1 MIGVDT
7 NVLVRYLVKD
17 DPQQSAAASALFASF
32 SPESTGYLS
41 VPVLVETFWVLR
53 RAYKASH
60 VEIAEVLVNLASSEE
75 LTVEHSDL
83 VRQAARLA
91 AEGFDFA
98 DTLIALIGRDAGCDY
113 TATFDAQA
121 ATLRGME
128 LLV

>member
-32 SPESTGYLS
+32 SSESTGYLS
-41 VPVLVETFWVLR
+41 VPVLVETFRVLR
-53 RAYKASH
+53 RAYKVSH
-60 VEIAEVLVNLASSEE
+60 VEIADVLVNLASSEE

-91 AEGFDFA
+91 AEGYDFA
-98 DTLIALIGRDAGCDY
+98 DAMIALIGRDAGCDY

-121 ATLRGME
+121 VTLRGME

>member
-7 NVLVRYLVKD
+7 NILVRYLVKD

-53 RAYKASH
+53 RAYKVSH

>member
-7 NVLVRYLVKD
+7 NILVRYLVKD